1 MQGDAAAVL
10 DILLACRRAQRFV
23 EGVAEAAFQRNEEK
37 RWAVVS
43 QLLVVGEAVK
53 RLSDEFQEEHG
64 GIPWAQMAGMR
75 NRLIHGY
82 DKINWHLVWKTAT
95 QDVPP
100 LLAELEGLVSS
111 QEPPADD
118 EL

>member
-1 MQGDAAAVL
+1 MWHDAATIL
-10 DILLACRRAQRFV
+10 DLVLACRRVRRFV
-23 EGVAEAAFQRNEEK
+23 ERVKERAFQADEEK

-43 QLLVVGEAVK
+43 QLLVIGEAVK
-53 RLSDEFQEEHG
+53 RLSDAFQEEH
-64 GIPWAQMAGMR
+64 AQVAWPQIAALR

-95 QDVPP
+95 QDVPT

-111 QEPPADD
+111 QEPAEDD
-118 EL
+118 GI

>member
-1 MQGDAAAVL
+1 MQGDAAAIL
-10 DILLACRRAQRFV
+10 DILLACRRVQRFV
-23 EGVAEAAFQRNEEK
+23 EGVAEPAFQRNEEK

-53 RLSDEFQEEHG
+53 RLSDEFQEEHNRT
-64 GIPWAQMAGMR
+64 PWAQMAGMR

-95 QDVPP
+95 RDVPT

-111 QEPPADD
+111 QEPPGNED
-118 EL
+118 L